1 MVLEVTP
8 MMRTFFSLL
17 AILAL
22 LLAVPFGQ
30 QMLLDK
36 ATEALIMVTPKS
48 SVRSELRR
56 AKVELE
62 GVRRRVSDKKSA
74 FFSDRVVLQR

>member
-8 MMRTFFSLL
+8 MLRTFFSLL

-36 ATEALIMVTPKS
+36 ATEAIIMVTPKS
-48 SVRSELRR
+48 SVRSEFTKGDCR
-56 AKVELE
+56 
-62 GVRRRVSDKKSA
+62 VRRRSKTSKFGLIV
-74 FFSDRVVLQR
+74 